1 MTVSPEPK
9 TLISRLVTACVL
21 FLVAAVAL
29 TLAFDLL
36 ARIWLWLVLIAV
48 LAGVVAAV
56 IWIVRRRPS
65 RW

>member
-1 MTVSPEPK
+1 MNTSPEPK
-9 TLISRLVTACVL
+9 TLISRFVTACVL

-48 LAGVVAAV
+48 LAGVVAVV
-56 IWIVRRRPS
+56 IWIARRRQN